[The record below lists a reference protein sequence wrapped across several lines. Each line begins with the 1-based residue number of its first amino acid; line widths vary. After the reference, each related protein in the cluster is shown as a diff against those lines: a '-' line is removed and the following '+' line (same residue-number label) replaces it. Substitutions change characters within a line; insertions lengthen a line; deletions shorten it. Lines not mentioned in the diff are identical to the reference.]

1 MDTTHFYR
9 DLLVTEEF
17 EKAADSS
24 THREL
29 PNDWWVVVTDVIG
42 STKAVE
48 AGRYKDVNSV
58 GVATIVAIVNVDRSI
73 ELPFVFG
80 GDGCT
85 CAIPSSLVPGVRKA
99 VLGCKQIAI
108 DGFKLD
114 LRCGMVPVSVLR
126 ERGAW
131 LRVGK
136 SRLSRSVTQAA
147 LLGRGWEH
155 AEKLVKDPA
164 TCADF
169 EVVAKDGEEAEA
181 DLSGYECRWQGVPP
195 TKECTLAVLV
205 QALDGDGDRRV
216 ETYRNVL
223 SRVGSVFK
231 TGDSHPLAIEGMAL
245 SFNPRKAW
253 SEALIRAH
261 AKGLF
266 AKLSHAF
273 LTYLAVLWGALLM
286 KFGIRAKS
294 VDWSG
299 YKAEVIENTDHRKF
313 DGALKFVVDASGA
326 EAADLEAYLAR
337 EHASGRLVYGLHRS
351 RAALIT
357 CMVASYQGA
366 HVHFVDGSD
375 GGYAMAAKE
384 LKQQLAGLG
393 PVAPSPRAGA

>member
-17 EKAADSS
+17 EKALDSS

-48 AGRYKDVNSV
+48 TRRYKDVNSV

-80 GDGCT
+80 GDGCV
-85 CAIPSSLVPGVRKA
+85 CAIPPSLVPGVRKA

-114 LRCGMVPVSVLR
+114 LRCGLVPVAELR

-136 SRLSRSVTQAA
+136 SRLSRTVTQAA
-147 LLGRGWEH
+147 LSGRGWEH
-155 AEKLVKDPA
+155 AEKLVKDPETRA
-164 TCADF
+164 RY

-216 ETYRNVL
+216 ETYRQVL
-223 SRVGSVFK
+223 AHVGSVFN
-231 TGDSHPLAIEGMAL
+231 TEDSHPLSSGGMAL
-245 SFNPRKAW
+245 SFDPRKAW
-253 SEALIRAH
+253 AEAQIRAH
-261 AKGLF
+261 GKGLV
-266 AKLSHAF
+266 AQMSHAF
-273 LTYLAVLWGALLM
+273 FTYLAVIVGTILM
-286 KFGIRAKS
+286 KFGVRAS
-294 VDWSG
+294 TVDWG
-299 YKAEVIENTDHRKF
+299 RYKDEVIENTDHRKF
-313 DGALKFVVDASGA
+313 DGALKFVVDASGK
-326 EAADLEAYLAR
+326 EAADLEAFLAR
-337 EHASGRLVYGLHRS
+337 EHAQGRLVYGLHRS

-375 GGYAMAAKE
+375 GGYAIAAKM
-384 LKQQLAGLG
+384 LKQQLAARI
-393 PVAPSPRAGA
+393 PKKAAS